1 MYDPNDFIGKKIT
14 EVIPEPVGF
23 KLEKAIEDAFKSD
36 ELTRIEYSLDMKEE
50 MFYEGRMVKLSE
62 DRVLIISRDIT
73 AQKKLEVGLRK
84 AKEAAEAAT
93 AAKSNFLATMSHE
106 IRTPMNGVIGMTG
119 LLAETELSK
128 EQKDYVETIQ
138 ASGDSLLRVIND
150 ILDYSKIE
158 SGKMS
163 FEDSLFSLEKV
174 IEDSINLV
182 LFEATKKGISIE
194 KQIDKDV
201 PRFIVTDRGRLRQVL
216 LNLLSNAVKFTE
228 SGLVKLSVHL
238 EKSEINH
245 ANSSLLCLIPVLV
258 FQMRS

>member
-1 MYDPNDFIGKKIT
+1 
-14 EVIPEPVGF
+14 
-23 KLEKAIEDAFKSD
+23 
-36 ELTRIEYSLDMKEE
+36 MKEE

-182 LFEATKKGISIE
+182 LF
-194 KQIDKDV
+194 
-201 PRFIVTDRGRLRQVL
+201 
-216 LNLLSNAVKFTE
+216 
-228 SGLVKLSVHL
+228 
-238 EKSEINH
+238 
-245 ANSSLLCLIPVLV
+245 
-258 FQMRS
+258 